1 MFIVWI
7 WYFYTLNDAD
17 ASIQKNIEQI
27 FLLNNYQ
34 RKLSKRF
41 ISDFMMKTDAIFNI
55 NALKMLLFVTVNVTN
70 TTMIFSACFSF
81 VISEFEETFNFFIQ
95 CMHEELF
102 NDCLS
107 SWIIIV
113 DQSKRLTTSLFI
125 SMLNV
130 QLQLCN
136 WHVCEN
142 IQAWVT
148 KFKVDYFFEH
158 REEIKNATW
167 QWVKFSTT
175 TELQVNRAALLMLL
189 HSSDWDYFWIDWY
202 FKKRQMILCYTW
214 QYHNLEAVISQRNKS
229 LHSILK
235 IIMNSQMFLENVI
248 KFMKFKL
255 KLWYRFIRK
264 TDEKSRINKS
274 RVVDFEAF

>member
-1 MFIVWI
+1 MFIIWI
-7 WYFYTLNDAD
+7 QYFYTLNDAD
-17 ASIQKNIEQI
+17 VLIQKNIEQI

-55 NALKMLLFVTVNVTN
+55 NALKMLLFVTVNVIN
-70 TTMIFSACFSF
+70 TTMIFSVCFSF
-81 VISEFEETFNFFIQ
+81 VISEFEDTFNFFIQ
-95 CMHEELF
+95 CMYEELF

-107 SWIIIV
+107 SRIIIV
-113 DQSKRLTTSLFI
+113 DQSKRLMTSLFI

-142 IQAWVT
+142 IWARVA
-148 KFKVDYFFEH
+148 KFKVDYFFER

-214 QYHNLEAVISQRNKS
+214 
-229 LHSILK
+229 
-235 IIMNSQMFLENVI
+235 
-248 KFMKFKL
+248 
-255 KLWYRFIRK
+255 
-264 TDEKSRINKS
+264 
-274 RVVDFEAF
+274 